1 MSKIEKLEA
10 EENEKMEFDEEGFF
24 VITVKDKIIIEHYLN
39 VQKEGKLEVETGKLN
54 KIITGKSAKAIC
66 DTIVREKLVSRLDHA
81 AYLGRELQKAEI
93 ALKND
98 LDYEQCDPLELKK
111 EKNL

>member
-1 MSKIEKLEA
+1 MSEIEKLEA
-10 EENEKMEFDEEGFF
+10 EENEKMEFDEKGFF
-24 VITVKDKIIIEHYLN
+24 VITVKDEIIVEHYLN
-39 VQKEGKLEVETGKLN
+39 VQKEGKLEIETGKLN

-66 DTIVREKLVSRLDHA
+66 DTIVREGLVSRLDHA

-98 LDYEQCDPLELKK
+98 LEYEQCDPLKL
-111 EKNL
+111 